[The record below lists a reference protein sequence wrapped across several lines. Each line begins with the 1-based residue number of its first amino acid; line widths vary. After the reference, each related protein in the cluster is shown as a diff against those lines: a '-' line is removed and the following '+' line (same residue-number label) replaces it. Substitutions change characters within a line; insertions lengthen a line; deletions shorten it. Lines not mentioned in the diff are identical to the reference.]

1 MMIEEFISASNRA
14 ATTAQL
20 FGIFRRAMSFRG
32 FDHVVFSLL
41 TDHPVIGRPAQH
53 AIFCTYPEA
62 WMQHYNTRNY
72 EAIDPVRNHLPATD
86 EAFLWDS
93 LRGNLTQEQDTCMRE
108 ADAAGLK
115 KGIAIPLH
123 GQRGMLAGIGA
134 ASSHGQADM
143 QRDNLVQVQV
153 ISRQFYNCYLML
165 EKRSITSQRQCILTR
180 RERDVADL
188 YWRGHKR
195 VAVAAALGIT
205 ENSIKFHLRNFRL
218 KMGAP
223 TLRGALMK
231 ALRLGIIGR

>member
-62 WMQHYNTRNY
+62 WMQHYNACNY

-93 LRGNLTQEQDTCMRE
+93 LRESLTREQDICMRE

-115 KGIAIPLH
+115 MGIAVPLH

-134 ASSHGQADM
+134 ASSHGKADIG
-143 QRDNLVQVQV
+143 RDNLTQVQI
-153 ISRQFYNCYLML
+153 ISRQFYSCYIIL
-165 EKRSITSQRQCILTR
+165 EKREVTPPRHSILTR

-195 VAVAAALGIT
+195 AAIAQALGIT
-205 ENSIKFHLRNFRL
+205 ENSIKFHLRNFRV
-218 KMGAP
+218 KMGTA
-223 TLRGALMK
+223 TLRAAFMK
-231 ALRLGIIGR
+231 AVKLGIIGR